1 MGWIFINHV
10 IFCADWISKI
20 ATTAWNSFNIRPYGK
35 VSNGSFLETTNMI
48 EPKLYMDDLLQE
60 EFQDSKNVIRSR
72 KSKKDRRHNGQKK
85 KDKQR
90 STKHNTEN

>member
-35 VSNGSFLETTNMI
+35 VSNDSLETTNMI

-60 EFQDSKNVIRSR
+60 EFEDTKNVIRSR
-72 KSKKDRRHNGQKK
+72 KSKKDRWHNGQKK
-85 KDKQR
+85 KD
-90 STKHNTEN
+90 

>member
-10 IFCADWISKI
+10 IFCADLISKI

-60 EFQDSKNVIRSR
+60 EFEDSKNVIRSR